1 MILIPED
8 FFKKYISTRND
19 HDIYKLTKRLEKR
32 VKKLEKYINKNKV
45 CYEEIN
51 YESQL
56 IKARQEYNYL
66 NCIFLQKE
74 FEIISYSESAIRE
87 IMDIIKDKKAY
98 EIIDKKKLRYHPKV
112 ADLNKVIGIDYNCK
126 ENFELIK
133 EKSIK
138 YYTKEE
144 VITRISYIYNQD
156 FEGYD
161 SYVSNI
167 EDGTIMQLLER
178 YLEVC

>member
-19 HDIYKLTKRLEKR
+19 HDIYKLTKKLEKR

-87 IMDIIKDKKAY
+87 IMDIIKEAFIFPSQNLEKLAIY
-98 EIIDKKKLRYHPKV
+98 IVLTFVMGLFIAGGVISGVFATINNSIYFVESII
-112 ADLNKVIGIDYNCK
+112 C
-126 ENFELIK
+126 F
-133 EKSIK
+133 
-138 YYTKEE
+138 
-144 VITRISYIYNQD
+144 
-156 FEGYD
+156 
-161 SYVSNI
+161 
-167 EDGTIMQLLER
+167 
-178 YLEVC
+178 

>member
-8 FFKKYISTRND
+8 FFKKNILSKSD
-19 HDIYKLTKRLEKR
+19 HEIYKLTKKLEKR
-32 VKKLEKYINKNKV
+32 VKKLEKYIDKNKV

-56 IKARQEYNYL
+56 IKARQEYTYL
-66 NCIFLQKE
+66 NCAFLNKE
-74 FEIISYSESAIRE
+74 FEIISAKEESIKE
-87 IMDIIKDKKAY
+87 IMDIILDKKAY
-98 EIIDKKKLRYHPKV
+98 EIVDKKKLRYHPKV
-112 ADLNKVIGIDYNCK
+112 ADLKNIIGIDYNCK

-161 SYVSNI
+161 SYVANI
-167 EDGTIMQLLER
+167 ENGVVMELLER

>member
-19 HDIYKLTKRLEKR
+19 HDIYKLTKKLEKR

-66 NCIFLQKE
+66 SCIFLQKE
-74 FEIISYSESAIRE
+74 FEIIPYSESAIRE

-98 EIIDKKKLRYHPKV
+98 EIVDKKKLRYHPKV
-112 ADLNKVIGIDYNCK
+112 ADLNKVVSKAKIG
-126 ENFELIK
+126 ELITLAEAHYDGQLAK
-133 EKSIK
+133 
-138 YYTKEE
+138 
-144 VITRISYIYNQD
+144 ISEDIY
-156 FEGYD
+156 EL
-161 SYVSNI
+161 VK
-167 EDGTIMQLLER
+167 
-178 YLEVC
+178 